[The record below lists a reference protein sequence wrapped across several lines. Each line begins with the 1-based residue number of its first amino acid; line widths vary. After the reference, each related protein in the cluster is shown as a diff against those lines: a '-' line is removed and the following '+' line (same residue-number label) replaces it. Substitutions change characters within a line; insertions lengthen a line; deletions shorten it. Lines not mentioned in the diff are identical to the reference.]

1 MTVPEREIW
10 DAVVVGGGVAGSY
23 VAAHL
28 AHAGADVLL
37 VERDRFPRDKVCGCC
52 LNDRALGALAD
63 SPIAEVRA
71 LALEARPLGGIRL
84 GAGGRSVFCRFPSG
98 SVISRARLDLAL
110 VEAARGCGA
119 HIQFGAQARY
129 VGEDDQA
136 VTLRLEDQ
144 AGEREIRSRLVVAAD
159 GLGSELLGCATG
171 EVSRVR
177 EGSLIGA
184 GVVLPADCSE
194 GFESGVI
201 HMAVGR
207 GGYLGL
213 ARLEDGRLDLA
224 MACDAGVVRDS
235 GGLGP
240 LAGRLL
246 CDAGWQSPEGILE
259 ARWRGTPRLT
269 RKPRLRQTRRLVAV
283 GDARG
288 YIEPFTGE
296 GMGWALAGARELLP
310 GMTALALGGE
320 PIWPRR
326 HGGVFQGFTCRALAA
341 FLRRPGLVAWAV
353 RILKVAP
360 FLAKPFAWGTGRGK
374 TWGIAPQ
381 VIGSGPAVA
390 GEGVSKCD

>member
-1 MTVPEREIW
+1 MTVPERETW
-10 DAVVVGGGVAGSY
+10 DAVVVGAGVAGSY

-28 AHAGADVLL
+28 AHAGAGVLL

-52 LNDRALGALAD
+52 LNDRAMGALAD
-63 SPIAEVRA
+63 SPIAEFRA
-71 LALEARPLGGIRL
+71 LASEARPLGGIRL
-84 GAGGRSVFCRFPSG
+84 GAGGRTAFCQFPSG

-110 VEAARGCGA
+110 VEAARVCGA
-119 HIQFGAQARY
+119 HIRFGAQARY
-129 VGEDDQA
+129 VKEDDQS

-184 GVVLPADCSE
+184 GVVLSKDCSE
-194 GFESGVI
+194 AYVSSVI

-240 LAGRLL
+240 LAARLL
-246 CDAGWQSPEGILE
+246 VEAGWPLPAGILE

-269 RKPRLRQTRRLVAV
+269 RRPRLLQTGRVVAV

-296 GMGWALAGARELLP
+296 GMGWALAGAQDLLP

-320 PIWPRR
+320 SNWSKG
-326 HGGVFQGFTCRALAA
+326 HGGVFQGFTCKALAA
-341 FLRRPGLVAWAV
+341 FLRRPGLVALAV
-353 RILKVAP
+353 RILNVAP

-374 TWGIAPQ
+374 TWGMAPQ
-381 VIGSGPAVA
+381 GNGNPTAVA
-390 GEGVSKCD
+390 GEGVRKCD